1 MREKIEQNI
10 REKVKVH
17 ERDRELEKES
27 LNKIRE
33 KKQKDKDGQKEREE
47 KRKKGFYCVFFTS
60 VAPEINKTEIKKVGV
75 RRFNRFSVTLHN
87 L

>member
-1 MREKIEQNI
+1 MSKCVAVDREYNNKRYKVEKRGKMRENIEENI

-33 KKQKDKDGQKEREE
+33 KKQKDKDG
-47 KRKKGFYCVFFTS
+47 
-60 VAPEINKTEIKKVGV
+60 
-75 RRFNRFSVTLHN
+75 
-87 L
+87 

>member
-17 ERDRELEKES
+17 ERDKELEKES
-27 LNKIRE
+27 LNKMRE
-33 KKQKDKDGQKEREE
+33 KKQKDKDGKKDREE
-47 KRKKGFYCVFFTS
+47 KRRKCFYCVFFTS

-75 RRFNRFSVTLHN
+75 RDLTGFP
-87 L
+87 

>member
-17 ERDRELEKES
+17 ERELENWRKKVQ
-27 LNKIRE
+27 NKIRE
-33 KKQKDKDGQKEREE
+33 KKQKDKDGQRDREE
-47 KRKKGFYCVFFTS
+47 KKSFDCVFFTS